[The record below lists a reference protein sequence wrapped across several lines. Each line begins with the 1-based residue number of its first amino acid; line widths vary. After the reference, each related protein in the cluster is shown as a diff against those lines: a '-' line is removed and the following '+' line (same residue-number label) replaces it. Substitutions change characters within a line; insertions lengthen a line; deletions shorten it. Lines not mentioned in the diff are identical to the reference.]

1 MIQKIKQI
9 THKISK
15 FLKEYQ
21 ISFVLLIVLAALGL
35 SGYNTYLIKINKSGI
50 NTTVAQTAKKLTEAD
65 VAQMIA
71 MGAPVLGNAD
81 AKVTVVEFADFQC
94 PFCGRY
100 FKEVLPEIKEKFID
114 TGKVKFVFMNF
125 AFLGQESKDA
135 AQAAKCAQDQGMFWE
150 YHDELYAN
158 QQGENIG
165 AFSVENLKKFA
176 LKLELNSDE
185 FNQCLDSKKYEKTIT
200 EEVALGRTFGVKGT
214 PATFID
220 DFFISGAQGAS
231 YFANRI
237 EAALAD
243 K

>member
-1 MIQKIKQI
+1 MIQKIKTLGKKTGI
-9 THKISK
+9 
-15 FLKEYQ
+15 FLKEY
-21 ISFVLLIVLAALGL
+21 FMPFALLIALGIG
-35 SGYNTYLIKINKSGI
+35 GYNTYLIKSDNNATGPSV
-50 NTTVAQTAKKLTEAD
+50 TQTAKKLTEAD
-65 VAQMIA
+65 VAKMIA
-71 MGAPVLGNAD
+71 DGAAVLGTAD
-81 AKVTVVEFADFQC
+81 AKVTVVEFGDFQC
-94 PFCGRY
+94 PYCGKY
-100 FKEVLPEIKEKFID
+100 FKEVLPVIQEKFID
-114 TGKVKFVFMNF
+114 TNKVRFVYMNF
-125 AFLGQESKDA
+125 AFLGEESKSA

-158 QQGENIG
+158 QQGENMG

-176 LKLELNSDE
+176 LKLKLNSDE

-200 EEVALGRTFGVKGT
+200 EEVAFGRTFGVKGT

-237 EAALAD
+237 EAALED